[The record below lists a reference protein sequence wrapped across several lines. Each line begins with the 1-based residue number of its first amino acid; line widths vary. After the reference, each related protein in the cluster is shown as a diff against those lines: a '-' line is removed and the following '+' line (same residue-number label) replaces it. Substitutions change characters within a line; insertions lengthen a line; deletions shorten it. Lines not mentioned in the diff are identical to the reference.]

1 MKVKRFIYNSF
12 TGYIC
17 DNLTGKY
24 YRNLSDIEKLLNEES
39 DKANKI
45 AEMYYDLKYGEKWVL
60 LRQLRNIVYVL

>member
-45 AEMYYDLKYGEKWVL
+45 AEMYYDLKYGEK
-60 LRQLRNIVYVL
+60 